1 MPRHP
6 AFAARAT
13 RITGSVYEKFRPRMA
28 AQGDR
33 LVGLHIGDSYA
44 PPPYPLPVDP
54 AFFAAHPGAN
64 RYCDTFGIPSLRDAL
79 AAKLREDNA
88 LDAGPEHVLVTA
100 GATNALS
107 ATVQTLVDPG
117 DDVMI
122 LAPYWPFFRG
132 MVRAAG
138 GGVREVPFYTALYD
152 DPDADIAAML
162 DRALT
167 PGTVAIYLNSPNNP
181 SGKVLTR
188 EQLWAVAGFA
198 RAHDLWL
205 ISDEAY
211 DGMTYDGRA
220 HVSPAGFDGM
230 HARTISV
237 FTFSKVYMFAGL
249 RLGYAV
255 ADEPVVRAINRAM
268 VHQLYSPST
277 LAQEMMVDPVRT
289 RAAWSG
295 RFVAEYGRTRDAV
308 AAALR
313 VDARL
318 PEGAYYFFFP
328 IAPYLGNRAYNDV
341 IEACLD
347 AGVSVAL
354 GEDFGAAY
362 RDYIRICFAGESPA
376 RVMTGVERL
385 NAVLTGGAAPR

>member
-6 AFAARAT
+6 HLAQRSA
-13 RITGSVYEKFRPRMA
+13 RITGSVYEKFRPLMA
-28 AQGDR
+28 AQGDN
-33 LVGLHIGDSYA
+33 LVALHIGDSYA
-44 PPPYPLPVDP
+44 PPPYALPIDD
-54 AFFAAHPGAN
+54 AFLRAHPGSN
-64 RYCDTFGIPSLRDAL
+64 RYCDTFGIPALRDVL
-79 AAKLREDNA
+79 ATRLRDVNQIPLA
-88 LDAGPEHVLVTA
+88 REHVLVTN

-122 LAPYWPFFRG
+122 LAPHWPFFRG

-138 GGVREVPFYTALYD
+138 GGVIDVPFYTDVGD
-152 DPDADIAAML
+152 DASRIENL
-162 DRALT
+162 LERRLT
-167 PGTVAIYLNSPNNP
+167 PSTVAIYLNSPNNP

-188 EQLWAVAGFA
+188 EQLTAVAGFA

-220 HVSPAGFDGM
+220 HISPASFLDTLE
-230 HARTISV
+230 RSVSV

-255 ADEPVVRAINRAM
+255 AGADVIKAINKAM

-277 LAQEMMVDPVRT
+277 LAQEMMVEPVRT
-289 RAAWSG
+289 HDAWASQ
-295 RFVAEYGRTRDAV
+295 FVREYQATRDRV

-313 VDARL
+313 FDAPL
-318 PEGAYYFFFP
+318 PDGAYYFFFP
-328 IAPYLGNRAYNDV
+328 IDKYLRGRSVTDV
-341 IEACLD
+341 VNECLK
-347 AGVSVAL
+347 AGVSVAP

-362 RDYIRICFAGESPA
+362 QNWLRICFAGEAPD
-376 RVMTGVERL
+376 RVMTGVERV
-385 NAVLTGGAAPR
+385 NRVLATS